1 MENNLIRKITITE
14 EFSSN
19 GRRIREISQ
28 SFESRSGGT
37 LSYENAETVISGFRQ
52 SIHKDQPEKSQ
63 SEFVLPCLETVREL
77 IYAILAFPEPLGS
90 DRTRL
95 STLVF
100 GSADFDALSLEKP
113 ESGSQAEQNGLD
125 GQLQRVSSAGLLADL
140 FQSGES

>member
-1 MENNLIRKITITE
+1 MR
-14 EFSSN
+14 F
-19 GRRIREISQ
+19 
-28 SFESRSGGT
+28 
-37 LSYENAETVISGFRQ
+37 
-52 SIHKDQPEKSQ
+52 
-63 SEFVLPCLETVREL
+63 
-77 IYAILAFPEPLGS
+77 LAFPEPLGS

-113 ESGSQAEQNGLD
+113 ESGSQTEQNGLD